1 MSWKNTILAM
11 MSFSTSSSRVF
22 PVHLHKSK
30 FTRLAEMSKQ
40 DNGRDRRRANR
51 AGLRV
56 GERRRR
62 GLEKTRQRKTKVN
75 EQVRYIGVGGS
86 GRVRDSKMKYRR
98 SSGLYNDNNNT
109 NVVKIPPLNNG

>member
-22 PVHLHKSK
+22 PVHLDKSK

-40 DNGRDRRRANR
+40 DNGRDRRRENR

-56 GERRRR
+56 SERRRR
-62 GLEKTRQRKTKVN
+62 GLEKTQQRKTKVN
-75 EQVRYIGVGGS
+75 AQVRYIGVGGS

-98 SSGLYNDNNNT
+98 SSGLYNNNNT
-109 NVVKIPPLNNG
+109 NVVKIHPLNNG